1 MNDRIISY
9 ISEELGSGF
18 ERIRLSECQLMLRSK
33 KLKFDFIMPCDEYD
47 TYFSS
52 ENQTK
57 LLEVLKKC
65 CGTGFEIDFTVK
77 KVYSDVHIVRN
88 AIYNYLS
95 EKHQIAA
102 NELTAKNFFVDGK
115 TPSYSIELR
124 VPSHL
129 YTYLSS
135 AKFDTEVVN
144 FLEKNFCDDFEIT
157 LTEDKSLNTA
167 SELELADD
175 NEKIFKPKTVGITTS
190 RVLLGSEINQQP
202 QRISNIKGD
211 KQRVTICGKISF
223 FAKKTSKAGKLYYK
237 FTLTDPTGN
246 VEVLYFPKGKAPEQI
261 ETLVLDGD
269 EILMQGDLSESEYGK
284 SVFLRDMMRCTIDW
298 DSVEGIS
305 LNDVPNFYK
314 FVEPEPCETV
324 EQENIFEHKDIPD
337 FMKGKSFVVFDLET
351 TGKDPNTC
359 KVIEIAAIKI
369 VDGVWTEQFTSF
381 CNPGEKLSQ
390 EIIKLT
396 SITDKDLEGKPDF
409 SEILP
414 DFLKFAKDCIL
425 VAHNQE
431 YDVRIVSRYAR
442 ENSYKFLNSSM
453 CTLEMSRKYL
463 TMNTRHRLQDV
474 AEYYGV
480 TNVHAHRA
488 IGDVEVTAKIFA
500 ELVRFLDN

>member
-1 MNDRIISY
+1 MNDKIIAY
-9 ISEELGSGF
+9 LSEELGEGF
-18 ERIRLSECQLMLRSK
+18 ERLRLSECQLLLRSK
-33 KLKFDFIMPCDEYD
+33 KLKFEFILPCDEYD
-47 TYFSS
+47 GYYNKQNEEKIS
-52 ENQTK
+52 EI
-57 LLEVLKKC
+57 LKKY
-65 CGTGFEIDFTVK
+65 CGTGFDIEFSVK
-77 KVYSDVHIVRN
+77 KTYSDVHIVRN

-102 NELTAKNFFVDGK
+102 SELTAKNFLVDGS
-115 TPSYSIELR
+115 TPQYNIEIKL
-124 VPSHL
+124 PSHL
-129 YTYLSS
+129 YTYLTS
-135 AKFDTEVVN
+135 ANFDVEVVN
-144 FLEKNFCDDFEIT
+144 NLEKSFCDDFEVT

-167 SELELADD
+167 SELELAGD
-175 NEKIFKPKTVGITTS
+175 NEKIYKPKTVGIQTS

-202 QRISNIKGD
+202 QRISNLKGD

-246 VEVLYFPKGKAPEQI
+246 IEVLYFPKGKAPEQI

-298 DSVEGIS
+298 DSVEGVS
-305 LNDVPNFYK
+305 LKDAPSFYK
-314 FVEPEPCETV
+314 FVEPTPCETA
-324 EQENIFEHKDIPD
+324 EQENIFDQKEVPA
-337 FMKGKSFVVFDLET
+337 FLKGKNFVVFDLET

-369 VDGVWTEQFTSF
+369 VDGKWTEQFTSF

-396 SITDKDLEGKPDF
+396 SITDKDLEGKPNFAD
-409 SEILP
+409 ILP
-414 DFLKFAKDCIL
+414 DFLKFCKDCIL

-442 ENSYKFLNSSM
+442 ENAYKFLNSSM

-480 TNVHAHRA
+480 TNIHAHRA
-488 IGDVEVTAKIFA
+488 IGDVEVTAKVFA
-500 ELVRFLDN
+500 ELVRFLG

>member
-1 MNDRIISY
+1 MNDRIITFLSD
-9 ISEELGSGF
+9 ELGAGF

-33 KLKFDFIMPCDEYD
+33 KLKFDFIMPCDEFDSYYNND
-47 TYFSS
+47 IQAKMLDIIKKHCGSGFDIAFS
-52 ENQTK
+52 
-57 LLEVLKKC
+57 
-65 CGTGFEIDFTVK
+65 VK

-102 NELTAKNFFVDGK
+102 NELTAKNFIVEGQ
-115 TPSYSIELR
+115 TPTYNIEIKL
-124 VPSHL
+124 PSHL
-129 YTYLSS
+129 YTYLSNS
-135 AKFDTEVVN
+135 KFEIEVKN
-144 FLEKNFCDDFEIT
+144 HLEKNFCDDFEIV
-157 LTEDKSLNTA
+157 LTEDRSLNTA
-167 SELELADD
+167 SALELATD
-175 NEKIFKPKTVGITTS
+175 NEKIYKPKTVGIQTS

-246 VEVLYFPKGKAPEQI
+246 VEVLYFPRGKSPEQI

-305 LNDVPNFYK
+305 LKDVPNFYK
-314 FVEPEPCETV
+314 FIEPTPCETA
-324 EQENIFEHKDIPD
+324 EQENIFDTKDTAD
-337 FMKGKSFVVFDLET
+337 FLKGKSFVVFDLET
-351 TGKDPNTC
+351 TGKDPNVC

-369 VDGVWTEQFTSF
+369 VDGKWTEQFTTF
-381 CNPGEKLSQ
+381 CNPGEKLTR
-390 EIIKLT
+390 EIIDLT
-396 SITDKDLEGKPDF
+396 SITDKDLEGKPNF
-409 SEILP
+409 AEVLP
-414 DFLKFAKDCIL
+414 DFLKFCKDCIL

-442 ENSYKFLNSSM
+442 ENSYKFLNASM

-480 TNVHAHRA
+480 KNIHAHRA
-488 IGDVEVTAKIFA
+488 IGDVEVTAKVFA
-500 ELVRFLDN
+500 ELVRFLG